1 MPIDW
6 PSAPAV
12 DDTYTFAGITW
23 EWNGS
28 GWVVV
33 STPATPSGG
42 SSDYIWIF

>member
-23 EWNGS
+23 RWNGK
-28 GWVVV
+28 GWIAVGG
-33 STPATPSGG
+33 SGG
-42 SSDYIWIF
+42 SSDYAWVWWSD